1 MKNNI
6 NIIKTKLIMPA
17 PRKNYIKRKHLLEKL
32 NDIADYKVTLI
43 KGIAGSGKTTAVSIY
58 VSENNLQNVN
68 WISLDKENDEIYS
81 FWYYFCESIKEFLS
95 NDKVFD
101 SFKEL
106 LTKDSI
112 YNLIGYIVN
121 ELSKVDDVF
130 IVLDDF
136 YHIKDKL
143 LNSTIEYLITYSS
156 SNVHYILLT
165 RDNPILCLGQLRA
178 KGQLL
183 EIGPENFKFTQNEV
197 KTFLYDTLKLNIDI
211 DDINIIFEKSEGWI
225 TGIQLM
231 ALAIKNNTVINIS
244 GIDTRNDYL
253 VEYFTEEILNQLT
266 FEEKEFLIK
275 SSILNYFNFEICN
288 EVLNI
293 TNSESIIK
301 SLVDKSLFI
310 TLVDRQNNIYRYHNV
325 LKQFLNGR
333 FIKLSNE
340 VQKKL
345 YLKAYEVYKIN
356 ENFEES
362 INNLLQIKEYEQAVS
377 ELNSQINN
385 SKGWYYLKQI
395 PVEYL
400 KDYDELIIQRVYY
413 HFSNLQIEECN
424 KVIDSVTIE
433 KLPVLK
439 VFKAINGDRNIDFYE
454 LDSMDIDN
462 LKYNNVTQCILYTS
476 ILFVLIYKNDYN
488 KVLKYCN
495 KYYAIAKKHNLIS
508 LSIFIKGMEATAL
521 EDMGE
526 LLEALNIY
534 NEIRNIISDNPIISN
549 LIVLYHFGVAGINL
563 KMCEI
568 EKAKSEIEKVESSIV
583 INKSMFAM
591 PILYHEIII
600 KFLSGE
606 FKETLK
612 LCNEL
617 KVKDRLS
624 YGFILG
630 YKIFLDDYTESDLN
644 EYINSYEDGIRNN
657 ISYSIPDKII
667 YSIAV
672 NLYNDS
678 EKGRRLLDD
687 IIEYCRA
694 NSIKTYLVDS
704 LIYMILL
711 LSDDL
716 KNSKRE
722 VFSYLREAIY
732 YSIDNNYLMP
742 YVLSGDKLLK
752 IIILMKNDESIT
764 FTTNERKFVNKLF
777 DIDKIKNNSNKEILS
792 NREKEVLQVLSQ
804 GLSNKEIAENLNIS
818 LATVKTHIIKIYS
831 KLNVS
836 SRVQAV
842 EKAKKLS
849 LL

>member
-156 SNVHYILLT
+156 S
-165 RDNPILCLGQLRA
+165 
-178 KGQLL
+178 
-183 EIGPENFKFTQNEV
+183 
-197 KTFLYDTLKLNIDI
+197 
-211 DDINIIFEKSEGWI
+211 
-225 TGIQLM
+225 
-231 ALAIKNNTVINIS
+231 
-244 GIDTRNDYL
+244 
-253 VEYFTEEILNQLT
+253 
-266 FEEKEFLIK
+266 
-275 SSILNYFNFEICN
+275 
-288 EVLNI
+288 
-293 TNSESIIK
+293 
-301 SLVDKSLFI
+301 
-310 TLVDRQNNIYRYHNV
+310 
-325 LKQFLNGR
+325 
-333 FIKLSNE
+333 
-340 VQKKL
+340 
-345 YLKAYEVYKIN
+345 
-356 ENFEES
+356 
-362 INNLLQIKEYEQAVS
+362 
-377 ELNSQINN
+377 
-385 SKGWYYLKQI
+385 
-395 PVEYL
+395 
-400 KDYDELIIQRVYY
+400 
-413 HFSNLQIEECN
+413 
-424 KVIDSVTIE
+424 
-433 KLPVLK
+433 
-439 VFKAINGDRNIDFYE
+439 
-454 LDSMDIDN
+454 
-462 LKYNNVTQCILYTS
+462 
-476 ILFVLIYKNDYN
+476 VLIYKNDYN

-600 KFLSGE
+600 KFLSGK

-704 LIYMILL
+704 LIYMILI

-792 NREKEVLQVLSQ
+792 KREKEVLQVLSQ

-849 LL
+849 WL

>member
-32 NDIADYKVTLI
+32 NDIADHKVTLI

-58 VSENNLQNVN
+58 ASENNLQNVN

-156 SNVHYILLT
+156 SNIHYILLT

-310 TLVDRQNNIYRYHNV
+310 TLVDKQNNIYNYQMKFRRN
-325 LKQFLNGR
+325 
-333 FIKLSNE
+333 FI
-340 VQKKL
+340 
-345 YLKAYEVYKIN
+345 
-356 ENFEES
+356 
-362 INNLLQIKEYEQAVS
+362 
-377 ELNSQINN
+377 
-385 SKGWYYLKQI
+385 
-395 PVEYL
+395 
-400 KDYDELIIQRVYY
+400 
-413 HFSNLQIEECN
+413 
-424 KVIDSVTIE
+424 
-433 KLPVLK
+433 
-439 VFKAINGDRNIDFYE
+439 
-454 LDSMDIDN
+454 
-462 LKYNNVTQCILYTS
+462 
-476 ILFVLIYKNDYN
+476 
-488 KVLKYCN
+488 
-495 KYYAIAKKHNLIS
+495 
-508 LSIFIKGMEATAL
+508 
-521 EDMGE
+521 
-526 LLEALNIY
+526 
-534 NEIRNIISDNPIISN
+534 
-549 LIVLYHFGVAGINL
+549 
-563 KMCEI
+563 
-568 EKAKSEIEKVESSIV
+568 
-583 INKSMFAM
+583 
-591 PILYHEIII
+591 
-600 KFLSGE
+600 
-606 FKETLK
+606 
-612 LCNEL
+612 
-617 KVKDRLS
+617 
-624 YGFILG
+624 
-630 YKIFLDDYTESDLN
+630 
-644 EYINSYEDGIRNN
+644 
-657 ISYSIPDKII
+657 
-667 YSIAV
+667 
-672 NLYNDS
+672 
-678 EKGRRLLDD
+678 
-687 IIEYCRA
+687 
-694 NSIKTYLVDS
+694 
-704 LIYMILL
+704 
-711 LSDDL
+711 
-716 KNSKRE
+716 
-722 VFSYLREAIY
+722 
-732 YSIDNNYLMP
+732 
-742 YVLSGDKLLK
+742 
-752 IIILMKNDESIT
+752 
-764 FTTNERKFVNKLF
+764 
-777 DIDKIKNNSNKEILS
+777 
-792 NREKEVLQVLSQ
+792 
-804 GLSNKEIAENLNIS
+804 
-818 LATVKTHIIKIYS
+818 
-831 KLNVS
+831 
-836 SRVQAV
+836 
-842 EKAKKLS
+842 
-849 LL
+849 